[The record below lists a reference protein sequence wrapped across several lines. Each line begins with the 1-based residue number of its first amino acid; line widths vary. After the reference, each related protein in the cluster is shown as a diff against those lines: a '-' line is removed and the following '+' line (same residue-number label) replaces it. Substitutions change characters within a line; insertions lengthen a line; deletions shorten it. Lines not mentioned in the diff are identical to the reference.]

1 MSTSK
6 QSKKAKRPNPRDL
19 LKLEIADE
27 LGLLAKISQV
37 GWAGLSAQEAGAI
50 GGMMSHRLR
59 QKRK

>member
-6 QSKKAKRPNPRDL
+6 QSKKTKRPSPKDL
-19 LKLEIADE
+19 MKLEIAGE
-27 LGLLAKISQV
+27 LGLLAKINQV

-59 QKRK
+59 KKRK